1 MCHVRDLSDNKT
13 MKVLIVTP
21 VKEQT
26 EMPGLE
32 EREVFVVKGMLA
44 RICVCLDPGCLLDE
58 REVSDIQNVL

>member
-1 MCHVRDLSDNKT
+1 

-32 EREVFVVKGMLA
+32 ERAVFVVKGMLA